1 MADKQGDDLK
11 HVKGSDIICLEGNG
25 CRPSHK
31 GIGWSGGVCDVYTQ
45 WNGSTLRMLSGH
57 MSRTHGRAKTPAPAY
72 TNRK

>member
-31 GIGWSGGVCDVYTQ
+31 GIGWSGGGVMYTLNGTEVHCVCYRVI
-45 WNGSTLRMLSGH
+45 
-57 MSRTHGRAKTPAPAY
+57 
-72 TNRK
+72 